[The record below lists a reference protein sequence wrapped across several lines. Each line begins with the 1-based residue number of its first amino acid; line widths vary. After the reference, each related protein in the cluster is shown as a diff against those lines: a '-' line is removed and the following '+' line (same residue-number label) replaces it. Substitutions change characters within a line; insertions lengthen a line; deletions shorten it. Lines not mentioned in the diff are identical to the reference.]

1 MYFIFAFIA
10 LLAWSGSDLFSK
22 TGTSQK
28 DKYSHWKVIFAVGV
42 IMGLHAVICLI
53 ISPFLPEIPQI
64 LDEETNEMVDN
75 PEWWRTLIYTD
86 FKPMDFV
93 QYLPV
98 AAIYLAAM
106 VIGYAGLRYIELSV
120 SSPICNSSGSLAF
133 VICVIIGCAGL
144 EELTSAGLIFNI
156 VGVVLIAIGITM
168 LGVVEYRE
176 DETVKLMRQ
185 DKSNFKYTKSLI
197 AILIPII
204 YLVMD
209 ALGTVGDEVLDK
221 FRGTT
226 ILGFL
231 NVPDMTDYATNTAYE
246 LTAVL
251 FAIIAFCWVKFIKRE
266 KFFTFGEGANTKAIR
281 RNLLIGGI
289 CETVGQMFYM
299 AVMFSDFTVGM
310 VMISAYCAVSVLWSR
325 IFLKEKLSWKHYL
338 AIAITF
344 IGIIILGIV
353 SETGIFEI

>member
-1 MYFIFAFIA
+1 MYFAFAFIA
-10 LLAWSGSDLFSK
+10 LLSWSGSDLFSK

-28 DKYSHWKVIFAVGV
+28 DKHSHWKVIFAVGV
-42 IMGLHAVICLI
+42 IMGLHAILCLI
-53 ISPFLPEIPQI
+53 VSMFIPP
-64 LDEETNEMVDN
+64 LDDGAT

-120 SSPICNSSGSLAF
+120 SSPICNSSGSLALL
-133 VICVIIGCAGL
+133 ICVIIGWATL
-144 EELTSAGLIFNI
+144 DALTA
-156 VGVVLIAIGITM
+156 VGVVLITAGIIM
-168 LGVVEYRE
+168 LGIVEYRE
-176 DETVKLMRQ
+176 DEKAKLMRQ

-197 AILIPII
+197 AILIPVI

-209 ALGTVGDEVLDK
+209 ALGTVGDQMISELEL
-221 FRGTT
+221 F
-226 ILGFL
+226 
-231 NVPDMTDYATNTAYE
+231 DMSEFASNTAFE
-246 LTAVL
+246 FTSVL
-251 FAIIAFCWVKFIKRE
+251 FAIIAFTWVKFVKKE

-281 RNLLIGGI
+281 RNLLLGGI

-299 AVMFSDFTVGM
+299 AVMFSDFDAGM
-310 VMISAYCAVSVLWSR
+310 PMISAYCVMSVLWSR

-338 AIAITF
+338 AIFATIA
-344 IGIIILGIV
+344 GIILLGIF
-353 SETGIFEI
+353 SEI

>member
-1 MYFIFAFIA
+1 MYFIFALIA

-22 TGTSQK
+22 TGTFQK
-28 DKYSHWKVIFAVGV
+28 DKFSHWKVIFAVGV
-42 IMGLHAVICLI
+42 IMGLHAVL
-53 ISPFLPEIPQI
+53 SLVVSAFIPP
-64 LDEETNEMVDN
+64 LEDGAD

-86 FKPMDFV
+86 FTPMDFV
-93 QYLPV
+93 KYLPV

-120 SSPICNSSGSLAF
+120 SSPICNSSGSLALL
-133 VICVIIGCAGL
+133 ICVILGWAAL
-144 EELTSAGLIFNI
+144 ELWTII
-156 VGVVLIAIGITM
+156 GVVLITLGIIM

-197 AILIPII
+197 AILIPVI

-209 ALGTVGDEVLDK
+209 ALGTVGDQMISELEL
-221 FRGTT
+221 F
-226 ILGFL
+226 
-231 NVPDMTDYATNTAYE
+231 DMSEFASNTAFE
-246 LTAVL
+246 FTAVL
-251 FAIIAFCWVKFIKRE
+251 FAIIAFCWVKFVKKE

-289 CETVGQMFYM
+289 CETIGQMFYM
-299 AVMFSDFTVGM
+299 AVMFSDFDAGM
-310 VMISAYCAVSVLWSR
+310 PMISAYCAASVLWSR

-338 AIAITF
+338 AILTVF
-344 IGIIILGIV
+344 VGIILLGIFSPV
-353 SETGIFEI
+353 

>member
-1 MYFIFAFIA
+1 MYFIFALIA

-28 DKYSHWKVIFAVGV
+28 DKHSHWKVIFAVGV
-42 IMGLHAVICLI
+42 IMGLHAVLCLVV
-53 ISPFLPEIPQI
+53 SAFIPP
-64 LDEETNEMVDN
+64 LEDGAD

-93 QYLPV
+93 KYLPV

-120 SSPICNSSGSLAF
+120 SSPICNSSGSLALL
-133 VICVIIGCAGL
+133 ICVILGWAAL
-144 EELTSAGLIFNI
+144 ELWTII
-156 VGVVLIAIGITM
+156 GVVLITLGIIM

-197 AILIPII
+197 AILIPVI

-209 ALGTVGDEVLDK
+209 ALGTVGDQMISELEL
-221 FRGTT
+221 F
-226 ILGFL
+226 
-231 NVPDMTDYATNTAYE
+231 DMSEFASNTAFE
-246 LTAVL
+246 FTAVL
-251 FAIIAFCWVKFIKRE
+251 FAIIAFCWVKFVKKE

-299 AVMFSDFTVGM
+299 AVMFSDFDAGM
-310 VMISAYCAVSVLWSR
+310 PMISAYCAASVLWSR

-338 AIAITF
+338 AILTVF
-344 IGIIILGIV
+344 VGIILLGIFSPV
-353 SETGIFEI
+353 